1 MLSSKT
7 WQSLSVGI
15 LVISGAISSL
25 SSPALSGN
33 VDLAEDRLNTEKN
46 LRWGGEGLPFNEV
59 VTIRDSLVNSIVGKL
74 VIDRHGEDNGTQQ
87 STGLL
92 SGLSNALNV
101 RAPFAGP
108 RPGRMTIV
116 TLWGSKEE
124 GCFVKAMI
132 HNAPKGNRSQNFVPV
147 KMEVGIGTQIAKLT
161 PSAKSTPKFARGTY
175 TYTNNKINRTGQ
187 VYFTENTFAVNAKVA
202 DLFRNAPAGDA
213 KVRLTF
219 NNGDTK
225 VFAIGQKN
233 VAQWRESYGYNPSC
247 QTKN

>member
-1 MLSSKT
+1 MILSEI
-7 WQSLSVGI
+7 WRSLSVGI
-15 LVISGAISSL
+15 LVISGTISSL
-25 SSPALSGN
+25 SYPALSGN
-33 VDLAEDRLNTEKN
+33 VDLAEDKLNTEKN

-59 VTIRDSLVNSIVGKL
+59 VTIRDSLVNSIVGKV
-74 VIDRHGEDNGTQQ
+74 VIDRYGEDNGAQQ

-92 SGLSNALNV
+92 SGLSNALNI

-108 RPGRMTIV
+108 RPGRITIV

-132 HNAPKGNRSQNFVPV
+132 HNAPKGNGSLNFVPV
-147 KMEVGIGTQIAKLT
+147 KMEVGVGTQIAKLT
-161 PSAKSTPKFARGTY
+161 PTAKSTPKVARGTY

-187 VYFTENTFAVNAKVA
+187 VYFMENTFAVNAKVA
-202 DLFRNAPAGDA
+202 DLFRNAPVGDA

-233 VAQWRESYGYNPSC
+233 VAQWRESYGYNSTC
-247 QTKN
+247 QAKS

>member
-1 MLSSKT
+1 MMILSKT
-7 WQSLSVGI
+7 WRSLSVGM
-15 LVISGAISSL
+15 LVISGTISSL
-25 SSPALSGN
+25 SYPALSGN
-33 VDLAEDRLNTEKN
+33 VDLAEDKLNTEKN

-59 VTIRDSLVNSIVGKL
+59 VTIRDSLVNSIVGKV
-74 VIDRHGEDNGTQQ
+74 VIDRYGEDNGAQQ

-92 SGLSNALNV
+92 SGLSNALNI

-108 RPGRMTIV
+108 RPGRITIV

-132 HNAPKGNRSQNFVPV
+132 
-147 KMEVGIGTQIAKLT
+147 
-161 PSAKSTPKFARGTY
+161 
-175 TYTNNKINRTGQ
+175 
-187 VYFTENTFAVNAKVA
+187 
-202 DLFRNAPAGDA
+202 RNAPVGDA

-233 VAQWRESYGYNPSC
+233 VAQWRESYGYNSTC
-247 QTKN
+247 QAKS